1 MIQKFS
7 QNIISKIHS
16 YVYIYIDPRTDE
28 IFYVGKGKGK
38 GNRCLSHLSDQSES
52 DKVKRI
58 QEIREESKEPI
69 IEMLIH
75 GVPEDVAL
83 KVEAS
88 VIDLLDLKKLT
99 NKNRGHSSSK
109 IGRMSLKKLVSI
121 YEPEKANIS
130 EPSLLIKITRSFS
143 YSLSPHELYD
153 ATRQFWRVGID
164 RERVECAFAVFD
176 GLIQEV
182 YKVVSWHKAGT
193 TFSSR
198 RPAINEKDRWEFV
211 GRIADSEIRDKYIYK
226 DVSEITNNQTSFY
239 YLNIKEN

>member
-7 QNIISKIHS
+7 QSIISNIHY
-16 YVYIYIDPRTDE
+16 YVYIYIDPRTDQ
-28 IFYVGKGKGK
+28 IFYVGKGKG
-38 GNRCLSHLSDQSES
+38 NRCFSHLSDQKES
-52 DKVKRI
+52 DKAKRI
-58 QEIREESKEPI
+58 QEIREENKEPV

-75 GVPEDVAL
+75 GVPEETAL

-99 NKNRGHSSSK
+99 NRAKGHSSSK

-121 YEPEKANIS
+121 YEPEKANIT
-130 EPSLLIKITRSFS
+130 EPSLLIKILRSFS
-143 YSLSPHELYD
+143 YSLSPQELYD
-153 ATRQFWRVGID
+153 ATRQFWGVGIN
-164 RERVECAFAVFD
+164 RQQVEYAFAVFD
-176 GLIQEV
+176 GIIQEV

-198 RPAINEKDRWEFV
+198 QLKDKDKDKWEFV

-226 DVSEITNNQTSFY
+226 DVSDITNHQTSFY
-239 YLNIKEN
+239 YLNIK

>member
-7 QNIISKIHS
+7 PNIISKIHS

-28 IFYVGKGKGK
+28 IFYVGKGKG
-38 GNRCLSHLSDQSES
+38 NRCFSHLSDQSES

-58 QEIREESKEPI
+58 QEIREENKEPI

-75 GVPEDVAL
+75 GVPENVAL

-99 NKNRGHSSSK
+99 NKKKGHSSSK
-109 IGRMSLKKLVSI
+109 IGRMSMKKLVSI

-153 ATRQFWRVGID
+153 ATRQFWRIGID
-164 RERVECAFAVFD
+164 REQVEYAFAVFD

-198 RPAINEKDRWEFV
+198 QPKDKDRWEFV
-211 GRIADSEIRDKYIYK
+211 GRIADLEIRDKYIYK
-226 DVSEITNNQTSFY
+226 DVSEITNNQSPFY